1 MTDASLVPTRCAI
14 CGSLGNA
21 SEIYPARLAS
31 DAFSTEVFSARRLPD
46 GLHYR
51 LVRCLSCGLS
61 RSDPAAD
68 PEGIARIYER
78 STFDYGDEVENL
90 AATYG
95 GYLGDLERFGARRGS
110 LLEIGC
116 GNGFFLEEALRQG
129 YANAHGVEP
138 SSEAVA
144 RASAAIRPSILV
156 GVIRPGLFPA
166 ETFDV
171 VCLFQVLDHLPDPAA
186 VLDECFTMLKPGG
199 LVLCLNHNVDAVSAR
214 LLREKSPIVDVEHTY
229 LFGQQTLRR
238 LFERRGFRVER
249 VAAAWNRYSVRYL
262 FRLLPLPG
270 FLKGPL
276 LAMLGGGILRRLGR
290 VSLSVPLGNAYAIAR
305 KPEVGPPEARAARN
319 MRMDVL

>member
-1 MTDASLVPTRCAI
+1 MTDAALAPTRCAI

-21 SEIYPARLAS
+21 SEIYSARLAP

-46 GLHYR
+46 GMHYR
-51 LVRCLSCGLS
+51 LVGCLSCGLV

-78 STFDYGDEVENL
+78 TTFDYGDEVENL

-95 GYLGDLERFGARRGS
+95 GYLRDLERFGVRRGS

-116 GNGFFLEEALRQG
+116 GNGFFLGEALRQG
-129 YANAHGVEP
+129 YADAHGVEP

-144 RASAAIRPSILV
+144 RASAAIRPRILV

-166 ETFDV
+166 ESFDV

-214 LLREKSPIVDVEHTY
+214 LLGEESPIVDVEHTY
-229 LFGQQTLRR
+229 LFGPQTLRR

-249 VAAAWNRYSVRYL
+249 VAAALNRYSLRYL

-276 LAMLGGGILRRLGR
+276 LALLGGGALGR
-290 VSLSVPLGNAYAIAR
+290 VSLSVPLGNVYAIAR
-305 KPEVGPPEARAARN
+305 KPGDGSPEAP
-319 MRMDVL
+319 